1 MSEESVPSKD
11 CMLANEK
18 KDITHRT
25 QKNHLSPARP
35 NESFEYTE
43 IELCVDTVR

>member
-1 MSEESVPSKD
+1 MRSLLPSED
-11 CMLANEK
+11 CTLVNEENK
-18 KDITHRT
+18 NITIVH
-25 QKNHLSPARP
+25 KIHLSPACP